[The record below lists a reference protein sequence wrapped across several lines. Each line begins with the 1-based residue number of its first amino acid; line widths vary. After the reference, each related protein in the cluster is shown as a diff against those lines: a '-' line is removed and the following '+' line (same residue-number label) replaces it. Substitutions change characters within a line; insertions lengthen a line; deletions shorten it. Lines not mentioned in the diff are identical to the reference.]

1 MSKSNAAIRLVSTK
15 DLSRD
20 EWLIAR
26 NRGIGGSD
34 AAVAVGLSP
43 YKSPLELWLEKTGR
57 KPADDL
63 SAIDA
68 VFWGITLEA
77 IIANV
82 YAERTGAKVR
92 RVNSILQHPKHPF
105 MLVNLDRVVS
115 HPTDGNGLLEVGLLE
130 VKTAGLR
137 SATYWE
143 EGVPESYQCQVLH
156 QLAVTGKTWADV
168 AVLIGGNDFRIY
180 RIERDE
186 AKIAA
191 LIQLEQTFW
200 QHVLDDTPPSCDG
213 SESSARALSKLY
225 PADQGTIL
233 DYSEDSDMNRLFSDY
248 WAYRQQKENAEIKEE
263 LLKQQLQEKLG
274 VATGAVFQAGKIS
287 WKKAKDSVTTDI
299 KQLAVENPDLAAR
312 YFALKPGSRRFL
324 AQLGQ

>member
-20 EWLIAR
+20 DWLTAR

-63 SAIDA
+63 SANDA

-92 RVNSILQHPKHPF
+92 RVNSILQHPKYPF
-105 MLVNLDRVVS
+105 MLVNLDRVVA
-115 HPTDGNGLLEVGLLE
+115 HPTDGNGLLE

-137 SATYWE
+137 SAAYWV
-143 EGVPESYQCQVLH
+143 EGVPEGYQCQVLH

-186 AKIAA
+186 AKIEA

-200 QHVLDDTPPSCDG
+200 QHVLEDTPPSCDG
-213 SESSARALSKLY
+213 SESSSRALAKLY
-225 PADQGTIL
+225 PADQGAIL
-233 DYSEDSDMNRLFSDY
+233 DYSEDFEMNRLFSDY
-248 WAYRQQKENAEIKEE
+248 WAYRQRKENAEIKEE

-274 VATGAVFQAGKIS
+274 VASGAVFEAGKIS

-299 KQLAVENPDLAAR
+299 KQLAADNPELVAR
-312 YFALKPGSRRFL
+312 YLALKPGSRRFL
-324 AQLGQ
+324 SQLGQ